1 MPLLPLEEKDLSWI
15 NVTIEMDLNR
25 VEYSRTRYT
34 VLDLLAAF
42 GGFMGI
48 FRWIFGTFMQAWN
61 FQALDNFLIS
71 KLYQAKLAN
80 KKAFNQVEALERS
93 RLPHIGAYMLS
104 WVPTCLQSNCCVKR
118 QGKDLVRA
126 KARKRLGQ
134 EMDIVHLIRT

>member
-15 NVTIEMDLNR
+15 NVTFEMDLDR

-61 FQALDNFLIS
+61 FQALDNFLVS
-71 KLYQAKLAN
+71 QLYQAKL
-80 KKAFNQVEALERS
+80 
-93 RLPHIGAYMLS
+93 
-104 WVPTCLQSNCCVKR
+104 
-118 QGKDLVRA
+118 
-126 KARKRLGQ
+126 
-134 EMDIVHLIRT
+134 